1 MIVLWKK
8 ESNMKKIFIA
18 FLALALCGICLTLSA
33 KSTNTE
39 KKTMENTNKNRK
51 VLVAYFSRTGE
62 QYSVGN
68 ITEGNTAIIAKMIAA
83 KTGGDLFEIKVAKD
97 NYPKGYSALTDYA
110 KEEKQKKARPEIV
123 GKVAKFT
130 DYDTVFIGY
139 PNWWSDMPMPV
150 YTFLESYDFTN
161 KNVVPFCTHEGSGIG
176 GTENNVKNAAK
187 GSKPLKGFAIY
198 GHTAQNER
206 AEAEKKV
213 LQWLKEIGFD
223 I

>member
-68 ITEGNTAIIAKMIAA
+68 ISEGNTAIIAKMIAA

-97 NYPKGYSALTDYA
+97 NYPKGYTALTEYA

-123 GKVAKFT
+123 GKVAKFA

-213 LQWLKEIGFD
+213 SQWLKEIGF
-223 I
+223 

>member
-18 FLALALCGICLTLSA
+18 FLALALCGICMTLSA
-33 KSTNTE
+33 KNTNTE

-187 GSKPLKGFAIY
+187 GSKALKGFAIY

-213 LQWLKEIGFD
+213 SQWLKEIGF
-223 I
+223 

>member
-18 FLALALCGICLTLSA
+18 FLALALCGICLNLSA
-33 KSTNTE
+33 KNTNTE

-123 GKVAKFT
+123 GKVAKFA

-213 LQWLKEIGFD
+213 SQWLKEIGF
-223 I
+223 